1 VSAPSNLTSVAASAL
16 PRRLIVGGAFLVG
29 LAAAILSDS
38 PPAAAQ
44 GLKAEATITDDAGKT
59 VTIIAGPGGVET
71 KVDTASPSSLP
82 APPAPGAT
90 ATDPDEP
97 TVVIE
102 KKRKRVHVGVGGDR
116 EFDSFNEL
124 VETEPWLAGL
134 IFMSVTFV
142 FLVPLL
148 IIVLVIWYK
157 MRKTRLLNETMV
169 RLAEK
174 GMVPAGEAMQ
184 AIAGNRQADYI
195 ATAGSTAPL
204 LEQARAVRKRA
215 AWSDLRKGIIMTAF
229 GLGLTFYSMLD
240 DGSPNGLGLVLLFV
254 GLGYVILWWFEE
266 RQLPASP
273 AGQSSGA

>member
-1 VSAPSNLTSVAASAL
+1 MPPRSSRTAP
-16 PRRLIVGGAFLVG
+16 R
-29 LAAAILSDS
+29 
-38 PPAAAQ
+38 PPPKAPKAEAQ

-59 VTIIAGPGGVET
+59 VTITAGPRGVET
-71 KVDTASPSSLP
+71 KIERSPKSRP
-82 APPAPGAT
+82 APPAPDAT
-90 ATDPDEP
+90 ATDPDQP
-97 TVVIE
+97 AVVIE
-102 KKRKRVHVGVGGDR
+102 KKRKRVHVGIGGDR

-157 MRKTRLLNETMV
+157 MRKTRMLNETMV

-195 ATAGSTAPL
+195 ADRRGRRRRCWSRRAPCASAPRGRTCARGS
-204 LEQARAVRKRA
+204 
-215 AWSDLRKGIIMTAF
+215 S
-229 GLGLTFYSMLD
+229 
-240 DGSPNGLGLVLLFV
+240 
-254 GLGYVILWWFEE
+254 
-266 RQLPASP
+266 
-273 AGQSSGA
+273 